1 MALISRFVIMVSEA
15 PYASLKPYTAL
26 RYAASARKR
35 GLETRIIF
43 FADGIFCVK
52 RGVGRGSQTVGDF
65 EAKVQGLMKEGIHV
79 QACSAPMRLYALK
92 EEDLIE
98 GVTVAE
104 DVIAHTLD
112 EQTKVIWL

>member
-1 MALISRFVIMVSEA
+1 MGSVSRFVIMVSDP

-26 RYAASARKR
+26 RYATSARKR
-35 GLETRIIF
+35 GLETRVIF

-65 EAKVQGLMKEGIHV
+65 EAKIQGLIEGGVQV
-79 QACSAPMRLYALK
+79 QACSAPMRLYSLA
-92 EEDLIE
+92 EGDLIE

-112 EQTKVIWL
+112 EETKVIWL

>member
-1 MALISRFVIMVSEA
+1 MAPISRFVIMVSEA

-35 GLETRIIF
+35 GLETKVIF
-43 FADGIFCVK
+43 FADGVFCVK
-52 RGVGRGSQTVGDF
+52 RGVGRDSRTVGDF
-65 EAKVQGLMKEGIHV
+65 EAKVRGLMEDGIQV
-79 QACSAPMRLYALK
+79 QACRAPMRLYALT

-104 DVIAHTLD
+104 DVIGHALD

>member
-1 MALISRFVIMVSEA
+1 MAPISRFVIMVSEA

-26 RYAASARKR
+26 RYAVSARKR
-35 GLETRIIF
+35 GLETVVVF
-43 FADGIFCVK
+43 FADGVFCVK
-52 RGVGRGSQTVGDF
+52 RGVGRGSETVGDF
-65 EAKVQGLMKEGIHV
+65 EAKVQGLIKEGIKV
-79 QACSAPMRLYALK
+79 QACSAPMRLYSLT

-112 EQTKVIWL
+112 ENTEVIWL

>member
-1 MALISRFVIMVSEA
+1 MVSEA

-26 RYAASARKR
+26 RYAVSARKR
-35 GLETRIIF
+35 GLETVVIF
-43 FADGIFCVK
+43 FADGVFCVK
-52 RGVGRGSQTVGDF
+52 RGVGRDSETVGDF
-65 EAKVQGLMKEGIHV
+65 EAKVHGLMKEGVEV
-79 QACSAPMRLYALK
+79 QACSAPMRLYCLT

-112 EQTKVIWL
+112 ENTEVIWL